1 MFRNK
6 YKKAAKNKGF
16 LNEKK
21 AAIGA
26 TMTWVV
32 ATIIIVVVV
41 IVFIY
46 SSYVLAKEKK
56 ILGFNPF
63 VQEIEQ
69 SSSMESEQIL
79 LALLET
85 DLNDKKIR
93 EYVLEGDYGPI
104 KDKISSEWNKMPDNN
119 WEIYIYDGGNTIKI
133 NANNELSELR
143 KAKSS
148 IVYVG
153 DKKVKLFSNLIG

>member
-1 MFRNK
+1 MFKMEN
-6 YKKAAKNKGF
+6 
-16 LNEKK
+16 KK

-69 SSSMESEQIL
+69 SSSIESEQTL

-85 DLNDKKIR
+85 DLNGKKIKNYIS
-93 EYVLEGDYGPI
+93 EKDYEAI
-104 KDKISSEWNKMPDNN
+104 KDKISSILNKMPNTV
-119 WEIYIYDGGNTIKI
+119 IYDTNFYQ
-133 NANNELSELR
+133 R
-143 KAKSS
+143 R
-148 IVYVG
+148 
-153 DKKVKLFSNLIG
+153 IGSL

>member
-6 YKKAAKNKGF
+6 YKKAAKNEGF
-16 LNEKK
+16 LNKKK

-46 SSYVLAKEKK
+46 SSYALAKEKK
-56 ILGFNPF
+56 ILGLNPF

-69 SSSMESEQIL
+69 SSSIESEQTL

-85 DLNDKKIR
+85 DLNEKKIK
-93 EYVLEGDYGPI
+93 DYILDGNYDTI
-104 KDKISSEWNKMPDNN
+104 KDKISSILSKMPEDNWN
-119 WEIYIYDGGNTIKI
+119 MYIYDGDKVIKI
-133 NANNELSELR
+133 NGLSGLR
-143 KAKSS
+143 TTKSS

-153 DKKVKLFSNLIG
+153 NKKVKLFSNLIG